1 MAKCTEHPLNVPI
14 VEQKLT
20 SGIRVH
26 GLLLS
31 LSTSATIVACCL
43 TAWQVFQHARHYTK
57 PSEQK
62 QIIRILLMV
71 PIYTIACTLSIE
83 FYKQHVY
90 LASIYEF
97 YESLV
102 IAAFFLL
109 LCQLLHPDPTT
120 LRRAFSLVEPKPWI
134 HPIRFLVVHI
144 GRRKDRSVDG
154 LKWFNTI
161 WFCVFQFCIVKFLG
175 ALVKCITEAADVYC
189 EESSSA
195 SHAKIWVMV
204 IEILSLVTAMMCLLQ
219 FYQQTKKEL
228 ETHQPLLKFLAIKL
242 VVFLFYVQTFIFSF
256 LMKEDGP
263 IKPTATISYPSWAV
277 GIPNTILCFEMA
289 AVSILHIF
297 AYPHEPYRARTDT
310 KDDSHSNDSAIR
322 DNDQHP
328 LHQVLVTRSHDGW
341 ARQHDEPVWDGTQSA
356 PDTRAPAAGFK
367 WKALVDALNFVDV
380 VFAVVTASRWLVAER
395 RKDVARAAAAVEDE
409 CDYPYGAGDVR
420 RRKTEDLSQA
430 LDRAQA
436 QTSSTRLG

>member
-43 TAWQVFQHARHYTK
+43 TAWHVFQHARHYTK
-57 PSEQK
+57 RSEQK

-71 PIYTIACTLSIE
+71 PIYTIACILSIE

-134 HPIRFLVVHI
+134 HPICFLV
-144 GRRKDRSVDG
+144 
-154 LKWFNTI
+154 TI

-175 ALVKCITEAADVYC
+175 ALVKCMTEAADVYC

-204 IEILSLVTAMMCLLQ
+204 IEILSLVTAMMCVLQ

-228 ETHQPLLKFLAIKL
+228 ETHQPLLKFLAIN
-242 VVFLFYVQTFIFSF
+242 F
-256 LMKEDGP
+256 LMQEDGP
-263 IKPTATISYPSWAV
+263 IKPTPTISYPSWAV
-277 GIPNTILCFEMA
+277 GIPNTILCFVMA

-297 AYPHEPYRARTDT
+297 AYPYEPYRARIDT
-310 KDDSHSNDSAIR
+310 KDDSRSNDSAVR
-322 DNDQHP
+322 ENDQHP

-341 ARQHDEPVWDGTQSA
+341 SRQHDESVWDGTQSS

-367 WKALVDALNFVDV
+367 RKALVDALNFVEV

-395 RKDVARAAAAVEDE
+395 RKDAARAAAALEDGR
-409 CDYPYGAGDVR
+409 DYPYGAGDVR
-420 RRKTEDLSQA
+420 RQKTGDLSQA

>member
-20 SGIRVH
+20 SGIRLH

-43 TAWQVFQHARHYTK
+43 TAWQVSQHARHYTK

-154 LKWFNTI
+154 LNWFNTI

-297 AYPHEPYRARTDT
+297 AYPHEPYRARIDT
-310 KDDSHSNDSAIR
+310 KDDSHSDGSA
-322 DNDQHP
+322 
-328 LHQVLVTRSHDGW
+328 VVTRSHDGW
-341 ARQHDEPVWDGTQSA
+341 PRQPDEHVRDGTQSA
-356 PDTRAPAAGFK
+356 TEIRAPAVGFK

-395 RKDVARAAAAVEDE
+395 RKDAARAAAAVEDE

-430 LDRAQA
+430 LDRGQA

>member
-154 LKWFNTI
+154 LNWFNTI

-189 EESSSA
+189 EESNSA

-297 AYPHEPYRARTDT
+297 AYPHEPYRARIDT
-310 KDDSHSNDSAIR
+310 KDDSHSDGS
-322 DNDQHP
+322 
-328 LHQVLVTRSHDGW
+328 VVVTRSHDGW
-341 ARQHDEPVWDGTQSA
+341 ARQPDEHVWDGTQSA
-356 PDTRAPAAGFK
+356 TEIRAPAVGFK

-380 VFAVVTASRWLVAER
+380 VFAVVTASRWLVA
-395 RKDVARAAAAVEDE
+395 DE

-430 LDRAQA
+430 LDRGQA

>member
-134 HPIRFLVVHI
+134 HPIRFLVVRI

-154 LKWFNTI
+154 LKWFN
-161 WFCVFQFCIVKFLG
+161 
-175 ALVKCITEAADVYC
+175 
-189 EESSSA
+189 
-195 SHAKIWVMV
+195 
-204 IEILSLVTAMMCLLQ
+204 
-219 FYQQTKKEL
+219 QTKKEL
-228 ETHQPLLKFLAIKL
+228 EAHQPLLKFLAIKL
-242 VVFLFYVQTFIFSF
+242 VVFLFYVQSFIFSF

-263 IKPTATISYPSWAV
+263 IKPSASISYPSWAV

-297 AYPHEPYRARTDT
+297 AYPHEPYRSRPEA
-310 KDDSHSNDSAIR
+310 KDDSHSDGSAVR
-322 DNDQHP
+322 DTDQHP
-328 LHQVLVTRSHDGW
+328 LHHVLVTRSRDGW
-341 ARQHDEPVWDGTQSA
+341 ARQHDDAAGDHVWDGTQRA
-356 PDTRAPAAGFK
+356 TETRVPAAGFK

-380 VFAVVTASRWLVAER
+380 MFAVVTASRWLVAER
-395 RKDVARAAAAVEDE
+395 RKDAARASAAVEDG
-409 CDYPYGAGDVR
+409 CDYPYSPGDIR
-420 RRKTEDLSQA
+420 RQKTGDLSQA

>member
-26 GLLLS
+26 DLLLS

-71 PIYTIACTLSIE
+71 PIYSIACTFSIE

-109 LCQLLHPDPTT
+109 LCQLIHPDPTT

-161 WFCVFQFCIVKFLG
+161 WFCVFQFCLVKFLG

-228 ETHQPLLKFLAIKL
+228 EAHQPLLKFLAIKL
-242 VVFLFYVQTFIFSF
+242 VVFLFYVQT
-256 LMKEDGP
+256 EDGP
-263 IKPTATISYPSWAV
+263 IKPTASISYPSWAV

-297 AYPHEPYRARTDT
+297 AYPHEPYRARPEA
-310 KDDSHSNDSAIR
+310 KDDSHSDGSAVR

-328 LHQVLVTRSHDGW
+328 LHHVLVTRSRDGW
-341 ARQHDEPVWDGTQSA
+341 ARQHDDAAGEHIWDGTQSA
-356 PDTRAPAAGFK
+356 IETRVPAVGFK
-367 WKALVDALNFVDV
+367 WKALVDALNFVDG

-395 RKDVARAAAAVEDE
+395 RKDAARASEVEDG
-409 CDYPYGAGDVR
+409 CDYPYSPGDIR
-420 RRKTEDLSQA
+420 RQKTGDLSQA

>member
-1 MAKCTEHPLNVPI
+1 V
-14 VEQKLT
+14 VEQQLA

-31 LSTSATIVACCL
+31 LSTSATLVACCL

-57 PSEQK
+57 PNEQK

-71 PIYTIACTLSIE
+71 PVYTIACTVSIE

-97 YESLV
+97 YESLI

-109 LCQLLHPDPTT
+109 LCQLLHPDRST
-120 LRRAFSLVEPKPWI
+120 LERAFSLVEPKPWI

-144 GRRKDRSVDG
+144 GRRNAQSMDG

-175 ALVKCITEAADVYC
+175 ALVKCITEATDVYC
-189 EESSSA
+189 EDSSSA
-195 SHAKIWVMV
+195 SHAKLWVII

-228 ETHQPLLKFLAIKL
+228 EAHQSLLKFIAIKL
-242 VVFLFYVQTFIFSF
+242 VVFLFYVQNFIFS
-256 LMKEDGP
+256 LLTKEDGP
-263 IKPTATISYPSWAV
+263 IKPTATTSYPSWAV
-277 GIPNTILCFEMA
+277 GVPNTILCFEMA

-297 AYPHEPYRARTDT
+297 AYPHEPYRLRAQAI
-310 KDDSHSNDSAIR
+310 DDSNSDECMAGGHDQYPLTQALETRSREGWTPQHCGAAEDCVR
-322 DNDQHP
+322 DGTRR
-328 LHQVLVTRSHDGW
+328 LHQ
-341 ARQHDEPVWDGTQSA
+341 
-356 PDTRAPAAGFK
+356 PAKPREYIGRFE

-380 VFAVVTASRWLVAER
+380 VSAVVTASRWLVAQR
-395 RKDVARAAAAVEDE
+395 REDAARASTVDSDF
-409 CDYPYGAGDVR
+409 DYPYSTGDTSIV
-420 RRKTEDLSQA
+420 KTTDLSRA
-430 LDRAQA
+430 LDRAQVP
-436 QTSSTRLG
+436 TSSMRI